1 MRRKQSDSRF
11 LLIRMLAPIV
21 LCGLFMWLEGSLR
34 CMNVVYASETGI
46 TQTPENAQ
54 TPDDMQILEEAQT
67 QSSELLDSMDFS
79 DLDRMMEDLFPQET
93 MSFSNAVRQ
102 IAAGDMDVGR
112 SAMRELLQERLLG
125 AWEVNRKS
133 VLYLILLSIVSAVF
147 ISFSD
152 IFQTRQVSQIS
163 FYMIYLLVIGICL
176 ASFQSASAWM
186 TDGIHTLTGF
196 MKVLYPIYFAA
207 VTVAKGSVSS
217 LAFYH
222 LAIILIVV
230 IEELMLHL
238 IVPGIHMYV
247 LIRVMNSL
255 QTEDY
260 LSKFAELLET
270 VIGWGIKT
278 MLGGMIGLNVIQGM
292 LGPAIDTVK
301 RSAVTRGMEAIPG
314 VGDLLGGTAE
324 VILGTAVLIKN
335 SIGIVGMFV
344 CLVLCLAPLLQ
355 LAVITLGYK
364 LAAALV
370 QPVSDARI
378 TECISGVGEGC
389 RMLVNCIFVSGILFL
404 VTIAIV
410 TYTTGM

>member
-1 MRRKQSDSRF
+1 MKKQSLYGKI
-11 LLIRMLAPIV
+11 LLVRISVLAMTVIAA
-21 LCGLFMWLEGSLR
+21 LWWQEKTESMGI
-34 CMNVVYASETGI
+34 VYASETEDVQI
-46 TQTPENAQ
+46 SDKTQNT
-54 TPDDMQILEEAQT
+54 
-67 QSSELLDSMDFS
+67 ELLETMDFT
-79 DLDRMMEDLFPQET
+79 DVDRMMEELFPQET
-93 MSFSNAVRQ
+93 MGFADAVRQ
-102 IAAGDMDVGR
+102 IMLGNTDAG
-112 SAMRELLQERLLG
+112 REAVKEMLWERMLG

-133 VLYLILLSIVSAVF
+133 ILYLILLAIAAAVF
-147 ISFSD
+147 IGFSD

-176 ASFQSASAWM
+176 ASFQAASEWM
-186 TDGIHTLTGF
+186 ANGVHTLTGF
-196 MKVLYPIYFAA
+196 MKVLYPVYFAA

-230 IEELMLHL
+230 IEELLLHL

-247 LIRVMNSL
+247 IIRVMNSL
-255 QTEDY
+255 QSEDY

-270 VIGWGIKT
+270 AIGWGLKT
-278 MLGGMIGLNVIQGM
+278 LMGGMIGLNVIQGM

-301 RSAVTRGMEAIPG
+301 RSAVTRGMEMVPG

-324 VILGTAVLIKN
+324 VALGTAVLIKN
-335 SIGIVGMFV
+335 SIGIVGMFL

-370 QPVSDARI
+370 QPVSDKRI
-378 TECISGVGEGC
+378 TECIGGVGEGC
-389 RMLVNCIFVSGILFL
+389 RMLMNCIFVTGILFL
-404 VTIAIV
+404 VTVAIV

>member
-1 MRRKQSDSRF
+1 MKKQSLYGKI
-11 LLIRMLAPIV
+11 LLVRISVLAMTVIAA
-21 LCGLFMWLEGSLR
+21 LWWQEKTESMG
-34 CMNVVYASETGI
+34 VVYASETEDVQI
-46 TQTPENAQ
+46 S
-54 TPDDMQILEEAQT
+54 DKMQNM
-67 QSSELLDSMDFS
+67 ELLESMDFT
-79 DLDRMMEDLFPQET
+79 DVDRMMEELFPQET
-93 MSFSNAVRQ
+93 MGFADAVRQ
-102 IAAGDMDVGR
+102 IMLGNTDAGR
-112 SAMRELLQERLLG
+112 EAMKEMLWERIFG

-133 VLYLILLSIVSAVF
+133 ILYLILLAIAAAVF
-147 ISFSD
+147 IGFSD

-176 ASFQSASAWM
+176 ASFQAASEWM
-186 TDGIHTLTGF
+186 ANGVHTLTGF
-196 MKVLYPIYFAA
+196 MKVLYPVYFAA

-230 IEELMLHL
+230 IEELLLHL

-247 LIRVMNSL
+247 IIRVMNSL
-255 QTEDY
+255 QLEDY

-270 VIGWGIKT
+270 AIGWGLKT
-278 MLGGMIGLNVIQGM
+278 LMGGMIGLNVIQGM

-301 RSAVTRGMEAIPG
+301 RSAVTRGMEMVPG

-324 VILGTAVLIKN
+324 VALGTAVLIKN
-335 SIGIVGMFV
+335 SIGIVGMFL

-370 QPVSDARI
+370 QPVSDKRI
-378 TECISGVGEGC
+378 TECIGGVGEGC
-389 RMLVNCIFVSGILFL
+389 RMLMNCIFVTGILFL
-404 VTIAIV
+404 VTVAIV

>member
-1 MRRKQSDSRF
+1 MKKQSLYGKI
-11 LLIRMLAPIV
+11 LLVRISVLAMAVIAA
-21 LCGLFMWLEGSLR
+21 LWRQEKTESMGI
-34 CMNVVYASETGI
+34 VYASETEDVQI
-46 TQTPENAQ
+46 SDKTQNT
-54 TPDDMQILEEAQT
+54 
-67 QSSELLDSMDFS
+67 ELLETMDFT
-79 DLDRMMEDLFPQET
+79 DVDRMMEELFPQET
-93 MSFSNAVRQ
+93 MGFADAVRQ
-102 IAAGDMDVGR
+102 IMLGNTDAGR
-112 SAMRELLQERLLG
+112 EAMKEMLWERMLG

-133 VLYLILLSIVSAVF
+133 ILYLILLAIASAVF
-147 ISFSD
+147 IGFSD

-176 ASFQSASAWM
+176 ASFQAASEWM
-186 TDGIHTLTGF
+186 ANGVHTLTGF
-196 MKVLYPIYFAA
+196 MKVLYPVYFAA

-230 IEELMLHL
+230 IEELLLHL

-247 LIRVMNSL
+247 IIRVMNSL
-255 QTEDY
+255 QSEDY

-270 VIGWGIKT
+270 AIGWGLKT
-278 MLGGMIGLNVIQGM
+278 LMGGMIGLNVIQGM

-301 RSAVTRGMEAIPG
+301 RSAVTRGMEMVPG

-324 VILGTAVLIKN
+324 VALGTAVLIKN
-335 SIGIVGMFV
+335 SIGIVGMFL

-370 QPVSDARI
+370 QPVSDKRI
-378 TECISGVGEGC
+378 TECIGGVGEGC
-389 RMLVNCIFVSGILFL
+389 RMLMNCIFVTGILFL
-404 VTIAIV
+404 VTVAIV

>member
-1 MRRKQSDSRF
+1 MKKQSLYGKI
-11 LLIRMLAPIV
+11 LLARISVLAMTVIAA
-21 LCGLFMWLEGSLR
+21 LWWQEKTESMGI
-34 CMNVVYASETGI
+34 VYASETEDVQI
-46 TQTPENAQ
+46 SDKTQNT
-54 TPDDMQILEEAQT
+54 
-67 QSSELLDSMDFS
+67 ELLETMDFT
-79 DLDRMMEDLFPQET
+79 DVDRMMEELFPQET
-93 MSFSNAVRQ
+93 MGFADAVRQ
-102 IAAGDMDVGR
+102 IMLGNTDAG
-112 SAMRELLQERLLG
+112 REAVKEMLWERIFG

-133 VLYLILLSIVSAVF
+133 ILYLILLAIAAAVF

-176 ASFQSASAWM
+176 ASFQAASEWM
-186 TDGIHTLTGF
+186 ANGVHTLTGF
-196 MKVLYPIYFAA
+196 MKVLYPVYFAA

-230 IEELMLHL
+230 IEELLLHL

-247 LIRVMNSL
+247 IIRVMNSL
-255 QTEDY
+255 QSEDY

-270 VIGWGIKT
+270 AIGWGLKT
-278 MLGGMIGLNVIQGM
+278 LMGGMIGLNVIQGM

-301 RSAVTRGMEAIPG
+301 RSAVTRGMEMVPG

-324 VILGTAVLIKN
+324 VALGTAVLIKN
-335 SIGIVGMFV
+335 SIGIVGMFL

-370 QPVSDARI
+370 QPVSDKRI
-378 TECISGVGEGC
+378 TECIGGVGEGC
-389 RMLVNCIFVSGILFL
+389 RMLMNCIFVTGILFL
-404 VTIAIV
+404 VTVAIV

>member
-1 MRRKQSDSRF
+1 MKKQSLYGKILQVRISV
-11 LLIRMLAPIV
+11 LAMAVIAA
-21 LCGLFMWLEGSLR
+21 LWWQEKTESMGI
-34 CMNVVYASETGI
+34 VYASET
-46 TQTPENAQ
+46 E
-54 TPDDMQILEEAQT
+54 DMQISDKT
-67 QSSELLDSMDFS
+67 QNTELLETMDFT
-79 DLDRMMEDLFPQET
+79 DVDRMMEELFPQET
-93 MSFSNAVRQ
+93 MGFADAVRQ
-102 IAAGDMDVGR
+102 IMLGNTDAG
-112 SAMRELLQERLLG
+112 RETMKEMLWERIFG

-133 VLYLILLSIVSAVF
+133 ILYLILLAIAAAVF
-147 ISFSD
+147 IGFSD

-176 ASFQSASAWM
+176 TSFQAASEWM
-186 TDGIHTLTGF
+186 ANGVHTLTGF
-196 MKVLYPIYFAA
+196 MKVLYPVYFAA

-230 IEELMLHL
+230 IEELLLHL

-247 LIRVMNSL
+247 IIRVMNSL
-255 QTEDY
+255 QSEDY

-270 VIGWGIKT
+270 AIGWGLKT
-278 MLGGMIGLNVIQGM
+278 LMGGMIGLNVIQGM

-301 RSAVTRGMEAIPG
+301 RSAVTRGMEMVPG

-324 VILGTAVLIKN
+324 VAFGTAVLIKN
-335 SIGIVGMFV
+335 SIGIVGMFL

-355 LAVITLGYK
+355 LTVITLGYK

-370 QPVSDARI
+370 QPVSDKRI
-378 TECISGVGEGC
+378 TECIGGVGEGC
-389 RMLVNCIFVSGILFL
+389 RMLMNCIFVTGILFL
-404 VTIAIV
+404 VTVAIV

>member
-1 MRRKQSDSRF
+1 MKKQSLYGKI
-11 LLIRMLAPIV
+11 LLVRISVLAMTVIAA
-21 LCGLFMWLEGSLR
+21 LWWQEKTESMG
-34 CMNVVYASETGI
+34 VVYASETEDVQI
-46 TQTPENAQ
+46 S
-54 TPDDMQILEEAQT
+54 DKMQNM
-67 QSSELLDSMDFS
+67 ELLESMDFT
-79 DLDRMMEDLFPQET
+79 DVDRMMEELFPQET
-93 MSFSNAVRQ
+93 MGFADAVRQ
-102 IAAGDMDVGR
+102 IMLGNTDAG
-112 SAMRELLQERLLG
+112 REAVKEMLWERIFG

-133 VLYLILLSIVSAVF
+133 ILYLILLAIAAAVF
-147 ISFSD
+147 IGFSD

-176 ASFQSASAWM
+176 ASFQAASEWM
-186 TDGIHTLTGF
+186 ANGVHTLTGF
-196 MKVLYPIYFAA
+196 MKVLYPVYFAA

-230 IEELMLHL
+230 IEELLLHL

-247 LIRVMNSL
+247 IIRVMNSL
-255 QTEDY
+255 QSEDY

-270 VIGWGIKT
+270 AIGWGLKT
-278 MLGGMIGLNVIQGM
+278 LMGGMIGLNVIQGM

-301 RSAVTRGMEAIPG
+301 RSAVTRGMEMVPG

-324 VILGTAVLIKN
+324 VALGTAVLIKN
-335 SIGIVGMFV
+335 SIGIVGMFL

-370 QPVSDARI
+370 QPVSDKRI
-378 TECISGVGEGC
+378 TECIGGVGEGC
-389 RMLVNCIFVSGILFL
+389 RMLMNCVFVTGILFL
-404 VTIAIV
+404 VTVAIV

>member
-1 MRRKQSDSRF
+1 MKKQSLYGKI
-11 LLIRMLAPIV
+11 LLVRISVLAMTVIAA
-21 LCGLFMWLEGSLR
+21 LWWQEKTESMG
-34 CMNVVYASETGI
+34 VVYASETEDVQI
-46 TQTPENAQ
+46 SDKTQNT
-54 TPDDMQILEEAQT
+54 
-67 QSSELLDSMDFS
+67 ELLETMDFT
-79 DLDRMMEDLFPQET
+79 DVDRMMEELFPQET
-93 MSFSNAVRQ
+93 MGFADAVRQ
-102 IAAGDMDVGR
+102 IMLGNTDAG
-112 SAMRELLQERLLG
+112 REAVKEMLWERMLG

-133 VLYLILLSIVSAVF
+133 ILYLILLAIAAAVF
-147 ISFSD
+147 IGFSD

-176 ASFQSASAWM
+176 ASFQAASEWM
-186 TDGIHTLTGF
+186 ANGVHTLTGF
-196 MKVLYPIYFAA
+196 MKVLYPVYFAA

-230 IEELMLHL
+230 IEELLLHL

-247 LIRVMNSL
+247 IIRVMNSL
-255 QTEDY
+255 QSEDY

-270 VIGWGIKT
+270 AIGWGLKT
-278 MLGGMIGLNVIQGM
+278 LMGGMIGLNVIQGM

-301 RSAVTRGMEAIPG
+301 RSAVTRGMEMVPG

-324 VILGTAVLIKN
+324 VALGTAVLIKN
-335 SIGIVGMFV
+335 SIGIVGMFL

-370 QPVSDARI
+370 QPVSDKRI
-378 TECISGVGEGC
+378 TECIGGVGEGC
-389 RMLVNCIFVSGILFL
+389 RMLMNCIFVTGILFL
-404 VTIAIV
+404 VTVAIV

>member
-1 MRRKQSDSRF
+1 MKKQSLYGKI
-11 LLIRMLAPIV
+11 LLVRISVLAMTVIAA
-21 LCGLFMWLEGSLR
+21 LWWQEKTESMG
-34 CMNVVYASETGI
+34 VVYASETEDVQI
-46 TQTPENAQ
+46 SDKTQNT
-54 TPDDMQILEEAQT
+54 
-67 QSSELLDSMDFS
+67 ELLETMDFT
-79 DLDRMMEDLFPQET
+79 DVDRMMEELFPQET
-93 MSFSNAVRQ
+93 MGFADAVRQ
-102 IAAGDMDVGR
+102 IMLGNTDAGR
-112 SAMRELLQERLLG
+112 EAMKEILWERMFG

-133 VLYLILLSIVSAVF
+133 ILYLILLAIAAAVF
-147 ISFSD
+147 IGFSD

-176 ASFQSASAWM
+176 ASFQAASEWM
-186 TDGIHTLTGF
+186 ANGVHTLTGF
-196 MKVLYPIYFAA
+196 MKVLYPVYFAA

-230 IEELMLHL
+230 IEELLLHL

-247 LIRVMNSL
+247 IIRVMNSL
-255 QTEDY
+255 QSEDY

-270 VIGWGIKT
+270 AIGWGLKT
-278 MLGGMIGLNVIQGM
+278 LMGGMIGLNVIQGM

-301 RSAVTRGMEAIPG
+301 RSAVTRGMEMVPG

-324 VILGTAVLIKN
+324 VALGTAVLIKN
-335 SIGIVGMFV
+335 SIGIVGMFL

-370 QPVSDARI
+370 QPVSDKRI
-378 TECISGVGEGC
+378 TECIGGVGEGC
-389 RMLVNCIFVSGILFL
+389 RMLMNCIFVTGILFL
-404 VTIAIV
+404 VTVAIV

>member
-1 MRRKQSDSRF
+1 MKKQSLYGKI
-11 LLIRMLAPIV
+11 LLVRISVLAMAVIAA
-21 LCGLFMWLEGSLR
+21 LWWQEKTESMGI
-34 CMNVVYASETGI
+34 VYASETEDVQI
-46 TQTPENAQ
+46 SDKTQNT
-54 TPDDMQILEEAQT
+54 
-67 QSSELLDSMDFS
+67 ELLETMDFT
-79 DLDRMMEDLFPQET
+79 DVDRMMEELFPQET
-93 MSFSNAVRQ
+93 MGFADAVRQ
-102 IAAGDMDVGR
+102 IMLGNTDAGR
-112 SAMRELLQERLLG
+112 EAMKEMLWERMLG

-133 VLYLILLSIVSAVF
+133 ILYLILLAIAAAVF
-147 ISFSD
+147 IGFSD

-176 ASFQSASAWM
+176 TSFQAASEWM
-186 TDGIHTLTGF
+186 ANGVHTLTGF
-196 MKVLYPIYFAA
+196 MKVLYPVYFAA

-230 IEELMLHL
+230 IEELLLHL

-247 LIRVMNSL
+247 IIRVMNSL
-255 QTEDY
+255 QSEDY

-270 VIGWGIKT
+270 AIGWGLKT
-278 MLGGMIGLNVIQGM
+278 LMGGMIGLNAIQGM

-301 RSAVTRGMEAIPG
+301 RSAVTRGMEMVPG

-324 VILGTAVLIKN
+324 VALGTAVLIKN
-335 SIGIVGMFV
+335 SIGIVGMFL

-370 QPVSDARI
+370 QPVSDKRI
-378 TECISGVGEGC
+378 TECIGGVGEGC
-389 RMLVNCIFVSGILFL
+389 RMLMNCIFVTGILFL
-404 VTIAIV
+404 VTVAIV